1 MSCTATTDF
10 LTQESGRFAPLM
22 KRRVFARSLWMNIVR
37 RGEWMPEM
45 GTVINQLIYERSA
58 PTETEPSWTAIDT
71 IPDGA
76 EGGSCLPAATR
87 INIASTTRQFNL
99 ARRVL
104 EGPDVCNID
113 AMPSFQLQ
121 QQLANTYQ
129 VLGDYAAIEW
139 DIRYR
144 HEYFRLCQTKVSLS
158 DCNTPA
164 TSTNSATTY
173 PATCASLPLALNTV
187 ARLSFSLMRD
197 GAGAESLLRY
207 NGSPLLTVITDNE
220 TAGNITRQNAELR
233 NDIRWSNES
242 NMLVRNFG
250 VSTSIESF
258 VFLTDPYPR
267 RFSCS
272 GGVHTEIAAFSLTA
286 ATKGQ
291 KAIVNSSWV
300 TAAETETFIFDQ
312 GVAQFLIPRPPTAP
326 DPHFIFDPVDYTGT
340 VQLKN
345 IINRECNPD
354 GNIIYH
360 RMHMAAASMPDQ
372 PERGV
377 AIVHLRCDP
386 LGCVSACAT

>member
-1 MSCTATTDF
+1 M
-10 LTQESGRFAPLM
+10 PLM
-22 KRRVFARSLWMNIVR
+22 QRRVFAKSLWMKIVR

-45 GTVINQLIYERSA
+45 GVVINQLIYERSA
-58 PTETEPSWTAIDT
+58 PTEVEPTWTAIDS

-76 EGGSCLPAATR
+76 EGGSCLPPATR
-87 INIASTTRQFNL
+87 INIASSTRQFNL
-99 ARRVL
+99 ARRIL

-121 QQLANTYQ
+121 SQLSSVFNILT
-129 VLGDYAAIEW
+129 DYATIEW

-144 HEYFRLCQTKVSLS
+144 HEYFRLAQTKVVL
-158 DCNTPA
+158 DNCNTPTTTTTGA
-164 TSTNSATTY
+164 TVY
-173 PATCASLPLALNTV
+173 PAACATLPLALNTV
-187 ARLSFSLMRD
+187 ARLSFALMRD
-197 GAGAESLLRY
+197 GAGAEALLRY
-207 NGSPLLTVITDNE
+207 NGAPLLTIITDNE

-233 NDIRWSNES
+233 NDIRWSNQS
-242 NMLVRNFG
+242 NMLVRDFG

-267 RFSCS
+267 RFTCS
-272 GGVHTEIAAFSLTA
+272 GGVHTEIAAFTLTA

-291 KAIVNSSWV
+291 KAIVNSAWT
-300 TAAETETFIFDQ
+300 TATETETFIFDQ
-312 GVAQFLIPRPPTAP
+312 TVAQFLIPRPPVAP
-326 DPHFIFDPVDYTGT
+326 HPNFVFDPVDYTGA

-360 RMHMAAASMPDQ
+360 RLHMGAASMPDQ

-377 AIVHLRCDP
+377 AINHLRCDP
-386 LGCVSACAT
+386 LGCVAACQS

>member
-1 MSCTATTDF
+1 MSCQATTDF
-10 LTQESGRFAPLM
+10 LTAETGRYMGLM
-22 KRRVFARSLWMNIVR
+22 QRRVFAKSLWMKIVR

-45 GTVINQLIYERSA
+45 GVSINQLIYERSA
-58 PTETEPSWTAIDT
+58 PTEAEPTWTAIDS

-76 EGGSCLPAATR
+76 EGGSCLPPSTR
-87 INIASTTRQFNL
+87 INIASTTRSFNL
-99 ARRVL
+99 ARRIL
-104 EGPDVCNID
+104 EGPDICNID

-121 QQLANTYQ
+121 GQLGATFNI
-129 VLGDYAAIEW
+129 LGDYAAIEW

-144 HEYFRLCQTKVSLS
+144 HEYFRLAQTKVVLDS
-158 DCNTPA
+158 CTAPT
-164 TSTNSATTY
+164 TSTTGATTY
-173 PATCASLPLALNTV
+173 PSACATMPLALNQV
-187 ARLSFSLMRD
+187 ARLSFALMRD
-197 GAGAESLLRY
+197 GAGAEALLRY

-233 NDIRWSNES
+233 NDIRWSNQS
-242 NMLVRNFG
+242 NMLVRDFG

-267 RFSCS
+267 RFTC
-272 GGVHTEIAAFSLTA
+272 GGGTYTEVPAFSLTA

-291 KAIVNSSWV
+291 KAIVNPSWV
-300 TAAETETFIFDQ
+300 TATDTESFIFDT
-312 GVAQFLIPRPPTAP
+312 GVVQFLIPRPPVAP
-326 DPHFIFDPVDYTGT
+326 HPNFIFDPVDYTGA

-360 RMHMAAASMPDQ
+360 RLHMGAASMPDQ

-386 LGCVSACAT
+386 LGCVTTCQS